1 MSAALRP
8 LVSIPVVDFR
18 EGGLVG
24 HARNERARA
33 RALGD
38 ECLSWLPRPARA
50 MLPAL
55 DAITRGWLRRSY
67 SPYTA
72 DVEAI
77 AATLDFPGIWFLNG
91 SYQWGCTTVARDEDG
106 VPWLARTLDWP
117 FPGLGRHL
125 EIARMRGHA
134 GDFIN
139 VTWPG
144 YAGTLTASAPGRF
157 AAAINQAPLW
167 RRTSHPWLRP
177 YDLAMNALRTW
188 PIRFC
193 PPDHLLREVFE
204 ICRDFG
210 EARRPA
216 RDRADRAS
224 GDLHAH
230 RVRAR

>member
-1 MSAALRP
+1 MARAVGLSLALVAISGALRP

-67 SPYTA
+67 SPYIA

-106 VPWLARTLDWP
+106 VPWLARTLRLAI
-117 FPGLGRHL
+117 PGAGAPSGDCPHARPRGRLHQ
-125 EIARMRGHA
+125 R
-134 GDFIN
+134 
-139 VTWPG
+139 
-144 YAGTLTASAPGRF
+144 
-157 AAAINQAPLW
+157 
-167 RRTSHPWLRP
+167 
-177 YDLAMNALRTW
+177 DLARLCRNADGVGARAVRGRDQPGAALA
-188 PIRFC
+188 PYQ
-193 PPDHLLREVFE
+193 PPVATAL
-204 ICRDFG
+204 
-210 EARRPA
+210 
-216 RDRADRAS
+216 
-224 GDLHAH
+224 
-230 RVRAR
+230 

>member
-1 MSAALRP
+1 MSAAPRP

-24 HARNERARA
+24 HARNEPGRA

-67 SPYTA
+67 SPYIA

-77 AATLDFPGIWFLNG
+77 AATLGFPGIWFLNG

-106 VPWLARTLDWP
+106 SPWLARTLDWP

-125 EIARMRGHA
+125 EIARMRGAA
-134 GDFIN
+134 GGVFN
-139 VTWPG
+139 VTAPG
-144 YAGTLTASAPGRF
+144 YAGSPAPAAPRRF
-157 AAAINQAPLW
+157 PAARHHAP
-167 RRTSHPWLRP
+167 PLR
-177 YDLAMNALRTW
+177 
-188 PIRFC
+188 
-193 PPDHLLREVFE
+193 
-204 ICRDFG
+204 
-210 EARRPA
+210 
-216 RDRADRAS
+216 
-224 GDLHAH
+224 
-230 RVRAR
+230 RARKPRPRPFDP

>member
-1 MSAALRP
+1 MSAALHP

-50 MLPAL
+50 RAPPANRKSS

-125 EIARMRGHA
+125 EISHMRGDA
-134 GDFIN
+134 GDFVHDI
-139 VTWPG
+139 
-144 YAGTLTASAPGRF
+144 
-157 AAAINQAPLW
+157 
-167 RRTSHPWLRP
+167 
-177 YDLAMNALRTW
+177 DL
-188 PIRFC
+188 
-193 PPDHLLREVFE
+193 DH
-204 ICRDFG
+204 C
-210 EARRPA
+210 
-216 RDRADRAS
+216 
-224 GDLHAH
+224 
-230 RVRAR
+230 